1 MEGASASSH
10 HDPVSPGAD
19 TTLHDATEDEVVIVE
34 GEAATSSKR
43 KADQRPLVGSPFDI
57 ALFRELQSEVD
68 NPFMESKRELKNRA
82 WDELATWL
90 HRVKTGTCT
99 GKLLGD
105 YVGRKDTAAGEGCKC
120 IDHSD
125 YGSVGTCSQEDA
137 GPLSIRRYFIRV

>member
-19 TTLHDATEDEVVIVE
+19 TTLNDATEDDVVIVE

-57 ALFRELQSEVD
+57 ALFRELQSEMD

-82 WDELATWL
+82 WDELATRL
-90 HRVKTGTCT
+90 HRVKTVTCKGSFWEIT
-99 GKLLGD
+99 WDVKIQ
-105 YVGRKDTAAGEGCKC
+105 RK
-120 IDHSD
+120 
-125 YGSVGTCSQEDA
+125 V
-137 GPLSIRRYFIRV
+137 RVANVLVIQITVAVA

>member
-10 HDPVSPGAD
+10 HDPVSPGAN

-68 NPFMESKRELKNRA
+68 NAFMESKRELKTRA
-82 WDELATWL
+82 WYELATWL
-90 HRVKTGTCT
+90 HGVKTVTC
-99 GKLLGD
+99 K
-105 YVGRKDTAAGEGCKC
+105 
-120 IDHSD
+120 
-125 YGSVGTCSQEDA
+125 GSFWEITWDEK
-137 GPLSIRRYFIRV
+137 IRRKVRVANVWIIQITVA